1 MQPRSIRALALSGPL
16 LVFSAAVLWASDA
29 PFRAHLTQELSSSFI
44 VLVEHGIDCLIAIPV
59 LLVSWRTLKQLT
71 MREWMAIVAI
81 AVGGSAIASVLFTQS
96 FHYVNPS
103 VAIVLQKVQPLI
115 AISFAALFLGERLH
129 KRFWLWAVVALAGA
143 YLITFPSL
151 VPRTYEG
158 EMFNPNV
165 IGALLALGAAALWGA
180 STVLGKYALR
190 GTSFHVLTSLRFV
203 IAFIFLA
210 VFALVQHSMPAP
222 GTMSGT
228 DWLFLVAIAFTS
240 GVFSLF
246 LYYFGLQYT
255 RASIATIAELGFPFA
270 AVFVNAYLIPG
281 AWQPGTYFGLF
292 AGQWIGT
299 LLLFAAMLML
309 SRVNREEV
317 LQESRA

>member
-1 MQPRSIRALALSGPL
+1 MQPSNARALVLFGPL
-16 LVFSAAVLWASDA
+16 LVFAAAVLWASDA
-29 PFRAHLTQELSSSFI
+29 PFRAHLTRELSSSFI
-44 VLVEHGIDCLIAIPV
+44 VLVEHGIDCLVAIPV
-59 LLVSWRTLKQLT
+59 LLVQWRALRGLSARQ
-71 MREWMAIVAI
+71 WVAIIAI
-81 AVGGSAIASVLFTQS
+81 AVGGSAIASILFTQS

-115 AISFAALFLGERLH
+115 AISLAALFLGEKLR
-129 KRFWLWAVVALAGA
+129 KRFWLWAIVALAGA
-143 YLITFPSL
+143 YLITFPAL

-158 EMFNPNV
+158 EAFSPNIV
-165 IGALLALGAAALWGA
+165 GALLALGAAALWGA

-190 GTSFHVLTSLRFV
+190 GTSFHVLASLRFV
-203 IAFIFLA
+203 IAFVFLA
-210 VFALVQHSMPAP
+210 VFALVQHSTPAP
-222 GTMSGT
+222 GAVSGM

-281 AWQPGTYFGLF
+281 AWQPGTYLGLF
-292 AGQWIGT
+292 AGQWAGT
-299 LLLFAAMLML
+299 LLLFAAMFML
-309 SRVNREEV
+309 SRVNREET
-317 LQESRA
+317 LLEGRA